1 MRLLFQKPNQSEYHH
16 QHPQGG
22 KANKDQRNNNNNNVD
37 GTGSQNNNKCMP
49 VSFDIKNGRKYLI
62 YVKKVSTGRY
72 VAVATP
78 DLYTRK
84 SRKVARKLLCKNCG
98 KKIEK
103 ICEMYPTLKQA
114 QTEEKLT
121 GNALLVVN
129 SVKMTLPLFDDLSH
143 INIGTVLLYS
153 PCYNT
158 CEIRSRRKKWVRWIF
173 FCEIESHP

>member
-98 KKIEK
+98 K
-103 ICEMYPTLKQA
+103 TLIWKNLWNVPNFKTSPDRREIDLQCTFSRKFGKNDA
-114 QTEEKLT
+114 TAFWRPVAHKYRDCIVVLS
-121 GNALLVVN
+121 LL
-129 SVKMTLPLFDDLSH
+129 
-143 INIGTVLLYS
+143 
-153 PCYNT
+153 
-158 CEIRSRRKKWVRWIF
+158 
-173 FCEIESHP
+173 